1 MNQKECIKEKPIWY
15 TRYEDNIMKQS
26 KKLIIMNILKILK
39 EHSDVEHPL
48 TQKEIQNILEF
59 EYDMK
64 VDRKA
69 IKRNLMNLIDFGYD
83 IN

>member
-1 MNQKECIKEKPIWY
+1 MNQKEYIKEKPIWY

-48 TQKEIQNILEF
+48 TQKEIHNILEF

-64 VDRKA
+64 VD
-69 IKRNLMNLIDFGYD
+69 
-83 IN
+83 